1 MPITPEENLAQWIAI
16 EERARLGA
24 AAAAEAM
31 AAYIAARIRNDTLR
45 RRRTAPGTY
54 YKAVR
59 GEPPAYGSGKLAASI
74 YSTPASGGLRASA
87 LAGSTDQKASLLE
100 FGGCVLQSTSRSV
113 MHWVD
118 SGGSWYHRRLPMSG
132 TYPEHPFIGL
142 TTDEAID
149 DGELQRIAVE
159 AFREYDP

>member
-1 MPITPEENLAQWIAI
+1 VSISPEENLAQWIAI
-16 EERARLGA
+16 EQQARLGA

-31 AAYIAARIRNDTLR
+31 AAYIAERIRSDTLR
-45 RRRTAPGTY
+45 RRRTSPGTY

-59 GEPPAYGSGKLAASI
+59 GDPPAYGSGKLADSI

-87 LAGSTDQKASLLE
+87 LVGSEDQKASLLE

-113 MHWVD
+113 MHWTD

-132 TYPEHPFIGL
+132 TFPEHPFIGL
-142 TTDEAID
+142 TTDEAIA
-149 DGELQRIAVE
+149 DGGLQRAAVA
-159 AFREYDP
+159 AFMAYDP